1 MELEQR
7 STEGEHYEISDEF
20 LNSLDELDIRTS
32 ILIAK
37 QIEASSI
44 LVPTDTMSTYLIG
57 GIIDDPYDG
66 PTPFAVEVLRVD
78 DDLVMFT
85 DVKLISMDEYLDLIN
100 LNLYIKLNQDEEE
113 LSKNIS
119 PKGDR

>member
-1 MELEQR
+1 MDLEQKY
-7 STEGEHYEISDEF
+7 TEGENYEISDEF
-20 LNSLDELDIRTS
+20 LQSLDEFDIRTS

-37 QIEASSI
+37 QIESSTI
-44 LVPTDTMSTYLIG
+44 LVPSKIMSTYLIG

-66 PTPFAVEVLRVD
+66 PTPFAVEILRVD
-78 DDLVMFT
+78 DGLVMFT

-119 PKGDR
+119 PKGNR